1 VLVVCDRSNIR
12 RCVIIWSCR
21 NPIADVEVHLP
32 LIENNNIIALH
43 ENTLPST
50 RFNLAPRVTSY
61 QKTFTKSSFKTPTT
75 LQLSRTNA
83 TIRIPSTQSLK
94 IRLSVTLYLH
104 TRVAAVAAC
113 AGKAQ
118 ANEIEKNPP
127 GEALL

>member
-1 VLVVCDRSNIR
+1 MSEYDLTANRERQQHSLAREFELHPLQPILRTTSSRKLSPNHRS
-12 RCVIIWSCR
+12 
-21 NPIADVEVHLP
+21 
-32 LIENNNIIALH
+32 
-43 ENTLPST
+43 
-50 RFNLAPRVTSY
+50 
-61 QKTFTKSSFKTPTT
+61 KTPTT

-83 TIRIPSTQSLK
+83 THSIPSTQSLK